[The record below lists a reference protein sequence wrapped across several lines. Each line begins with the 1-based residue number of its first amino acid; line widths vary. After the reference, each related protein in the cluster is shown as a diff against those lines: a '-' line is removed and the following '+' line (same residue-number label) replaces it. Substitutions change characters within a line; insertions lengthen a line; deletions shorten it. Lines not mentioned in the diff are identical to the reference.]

1 MHKDLRLALDSARD
15 LGVPLPSTVVA
26 DEMLG
31 AATALGYE
39 HRDIAVLFQV
49 LSELD
54 GVRAGS
60 ERGVAIA

>member
-31 AATALGYE
+31 AARALGYE